1 MRKLNQWKNKIL
13 TDSEKRYVTEVLE
26 PTLTALADAKK
37 ALKAQMPAAAAGND
51 VEIKLY
57 EAELAEMDKFKA
69 RVESHM
75 KGVSQRFSNR
85 P

>member
-26 PTLTALADAKK
+26 PTLAALADAKK
-37 ALKAQMPAAAAGND
+37 ALKAQMPAATKDND
-51 VEIKLY
+51 VEVKLY

-69 RVESHM
+69 RVENHM
-75 KGVSQRFSNR
+75 KGVHQRFSAR